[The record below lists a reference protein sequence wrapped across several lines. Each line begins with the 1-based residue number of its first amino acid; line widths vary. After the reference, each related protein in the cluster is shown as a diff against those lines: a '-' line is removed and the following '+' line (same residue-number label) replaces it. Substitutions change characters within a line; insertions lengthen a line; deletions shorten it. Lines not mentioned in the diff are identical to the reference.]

1 LDIHI
6 DERKEKI
13 LAMLTREGKVKVS
26 ELSRLFNISE
36 VTVRMDLADLE
47 QKGLLSRVHGGAV
60 SSYRPYYNM
69 SMSQR
74 SSANE
79 AEKKA
84 IAAYI
89 QGTVHDS
96 DTIMMNAGSTT
107 LFVLRMLAQHKDIKI
122 VTNSIAIA
130 LEASNN
136 RNFHVVLLGG
146 SVNTKYQFTYGTDAL
161 RQLSTYHAD
170 KLIISVDGVDAE
182 AGLSTYY
189 QQEAEICRT
198 MMQRADVRIV
208 AADYTKMGRVAFA
221 QIASVDA
228 VDDIITNAKIDAEIE
243 NTLKK
248 AQANLI
254 FADDKR

>member
-1 LDIHI
+1 MEIHI

-13 LAMLTREGKVKVS
+13 LALLNREGKVKVS

-36 VTVRMDLADLE
+36 VTIRMDLADLE

-69 SMSQR
+69 SWSQR

-89 QGTVHDS
+89 QGMVRDS
-96 DTIMMNAGSTT
+96 DTIMMNAGTTT
-107 LFVLRMLAQHKDIKI
+107 LFVLRMLSQYKDIKI

-136 RNFHVVLLGG
+136 SNFHVVLLGG

-161 RQLSTYHAD
+161 RQLSAYHAD
-170 KLIISVDGVDAE
+170 KLILSVDGLDAE
-182 AGLSTYY
+182 AGLTTYY
-189 QQEAEICRT
+189 HQEAEICRT
-198 MMQRADVRIV
+198 MLQRADVRVV

-221 QIASVDA
+221 GIASLDA
-228 VDDIITNAKIDAEIE
+228 VDDIITNNKIDAE
-243 NTLKK
+243 TMSTFKK
-248 AQANLI
+248 VKANLI
-254 FADDKR
+254 FAE

>member
-1 LDIHI
+1 MDIRI

-13 LAMLTREGKVKVS
+13 LAMLSREGKVKVS

-79 AEKKA
+79 TEKKA

-89 QGTVHDS
+89 QGVVHDS

-146 SVNTKYQFTYGTDAL
+146 SVNTKYQFTYGPDAL

-170 KLIISVDGVDAE
+170 KLIISVDGVDAQM
-182 AGLSTYY
+182 GFSTYY

-198 MMQRADVRIV
+198 MMQRADVRMV

-221 QIASVDA
+221 QIASVDS
-228 VDDIITNAKIDAEIE
+228 VDEIITNKKIDADTAD
-243 NTLKK
+243 TLQK
-248 AQANLI
+248 AQAHLI
-254 FADDKR
+254 YAD

>member
-1 LDIHI
+1 VDIRI

-13 LAMLTREGKVKVS
+13 LAMLSREGKVKVS

-79 AEKKA
+79 TEKKA

-89 QGTVHDS
+89 QGVVHDS

-146 SVNTKYQFTYGTDAL
+146 SVNTKYQFTYGPDAL

-170 KLIISVDGVDAE
+170 KLIISVDGVDAQM
-182 AGLSTYY
+182 GFSTYY

-198 MMQRADVRIV
+198 MMQRADVRMV

-221 QIASVDA
+221 QIASVDS
-228 VDDIITNAKIDAEIE
+228 VDEIITNKKIDADTAD
-243 NTLKK
+243 TLQK
-248 AQANLI
+248 AQAHLI
-254 FADDKR
+254 YAD

>member
-1 LDIHI
+1 
-6 DERKEKI
+6 
-13 LAMLTREGKVKVS
+13 MLSREGKVKVS

-79 AEKKA
+79 TEKKA

-89 QGTVHDS
+89 QGVVHDS

-146 SVNTKYQFTYGTDAL
+146 SVNTKYQFTYGPDAL

-170 KLIISVDGVDAE
+170 KLIISVDGVDAQM
-182 AGLSTYY
+182 GFSTYY

-198 MMQRADVRIV
+198 MMQRADVRMV

-221 QIASVDA
+221 QIASVDS
-228 VDDIITNAKIDAEIE
+228 VDEIITNKKIDADTAD
-243 NTLKK
+243 TLQK
-248 AQANLI
+248 AQAHLI
-254 FADDKR
+254 YAD